1 MNNIVSRQMCRQIKK
16 RLEETGIYA
25 TIDEIQE
32 HADASARGE
41 KPDTVIA
48 MAVEDYMNEI
58 PESPPNHKQS

>member
-1 MNNIVSRQMCRQIKK
+1 MGAGEMTDTEC
-16 RLEETGIYA
+16 
-25 TIDEIQE
+25 IDEIQE

-58 PESPPNHKQS
+58 LEEK